1 MSLHRPM
8 MDTLSAAAC
17 MLTDLRRSHHWPI
30 DQQQSEKQN
39 ALPLVMVTCP
49 DAAAA
54 AGRRAVAASNGST
67 HKYKHTSI
75 DTDGLVHS
83 LARSYYR
90 PPAGHPLAIMLFVR
104 ANAKLPVP
112 LCGNSAIGKSRR
124 AYTHDPGR
132 SSDAMLCVCVR
143 MVWIMCRTMVMN
155 IPFITAR
162 WRPGRHHRPA
172 CIELLMHPSAT
183 LSAPRRHSRSR
194 TSAGNARARP
204 SQPISANCSGDS
216 GG

>member
-49 DAAAA
+49 DAAAAA

-124 AYTHDPGR
+124 AHTHIYTHDQ
-132 SSDAMLCVCVR
+132 AEALMLCCVCLY
-143 MVWIMCRTMVMN
+143 VWC
-155 IPFITAR
+155 
-162 WRPGRHHRPA
+162 G
-172 CIELLMHPSAT
+172 
-183 LSAPRRHSRSR
+183 
-194 TSAGNARARP
+194 
-204 SQPISANCSGDS
+204 
-216 GG
+216 